1 MVPTNTGLFLHCLKL
16 WRESRTLQV
25 LLVSKEKI
33 GGNHAFFR
41 DKKALILNEM
51 PYIALYF
58 TVVVV
63 TPKFLSGFHKPLLR
77 SAFPA

>member
-1 MVPTNTGLFLHCLKL
+1 MH
-16 WRESRTLQV
+16 
-25 LLVSKEKI
+25 
-33 GGNHAFFR
+33 FFR

-63 TPKFLSGFHKPLLR
+63 TPKFLSGFH
-77 SAFPA
+77 